1 MRAAHMNGLAIPL
14 LPALFRSSVVGVSV
28 IDANMRFSAINKA
41 LAAMN
46 GIPVHRHIGQSMRQI
61 LGNAATKVE
70 SAVQRVLQTGKLVS
84 NLELTAELPA
94 RTGIGYWVE
103 SFFPVIDCEGRTSHV
118 VAFVLE
124 ITEHQNIQRSLKKV
138 VKNLA
143 NASNAL
149 KLSSGD
155 EQRTGEAR
163 RVSNHLNGRLTHW
176 VENCITEV
184 QNIHLAARR
193 SPYVVVPQVRNRAI
207 IDYRVSDH
215 AKQIDFASDPRGRT
229 TPLTGRERSVLELL
243 VKSNSNKEIATALGI
258 SVRTAETY
266 RARLMSK
273 LNVHS
278 VVNLVRYAIR
288 NGIIEP

>member
-1 MRAAHMNGLAIPL
+1 MRAGHMNGLAIPL

-28 IDANMRFSAINKA
+28 INANMRFSAINKA

-46 GIPVHRHIGQSMRQI
+46 GIPVRRHIGQSMRQI

-70 SAVQRVLQTGKLVS
+70 SAVQHVLQTGKLVS
-84 NLELTAELPA
+84 NLEVTAELPA

-103 SFFPVIDCEGRTSHV
+103 SFFPVIDPEGRTSHV
-118 VAFVLE
+118 VAVVLE

-143 NASNAL
+143 NASSAL

-155 EQRTGEAR
+155 EQLTGEVR
-163 RVSNHLNGRLTHW
+163 RVSNHLNGRLTDL
-176 VENCITEV
+176 VEDCITEV

-193 SPYVVVPQVRNRAI
+193 YPCVVVPQVRNRSK
-207 IDYRVSDH
+207 IDNRVSDH
-215 AKQIDFASDPRGRT
+215 AKQIDFAGDLRGRT
-229 TPLTGRERSVLELL
+229 TPLTGRERGVLELL
-243 VKSNSNKEIATALGI
+243 VESNSNKEIAMTLGI